1 MTYIKTYKGYRKA
14 YKLGTGKIGRDAG
27 KPVERY
33 VEIHS
38 PMVLEELPQYQNLW
52 DHSPS
57 GFNWGYGG
65 SGPHQLA
72 LALLYHV
79 TGDAEVASNNAQNF
93 KWDIIS
99 NLDMDKDWQMT
110 ETKIEDWLDRN
121 KRSVWR
127 ASNSSS

>member
-1 MTYIKTYKGYRKA
+1 MTILKTYKGYRKA

-38 PMVLEELPQYQNLW
+38 PMVLEELPLYQNLW

-57 GFNWGYGG
+57 G
-65 SGPHQLA
+65 
-72 LALLYHV
+72 
-79 TGDAEVASNNAQNF
+79 F

-121 KRSVWR
+121 KRSVLS